1 MGMCRLLKVV
11 SQGMVMT
18 AGAGEGCRSSK
29 GLVTDS
35 RMFGPKGR
43 NGAEK

>member
-1 MGMCRLLKVV
+1 MGPPRNRGMCVIPNVV

-18 AGAGEGCRSSK
+18 AGIDEGCRSSK

-35 RMFGPKGR
+35 RMLKVK
-43 NGAEK
+43 N